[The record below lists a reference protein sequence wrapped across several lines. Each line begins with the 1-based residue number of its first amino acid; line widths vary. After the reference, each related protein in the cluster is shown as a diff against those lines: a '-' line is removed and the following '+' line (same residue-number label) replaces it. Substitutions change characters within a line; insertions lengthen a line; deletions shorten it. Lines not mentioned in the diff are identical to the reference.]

1 MKLPWLANA
10 ARDKP
15 LLTAW
20 FAFALYSAL
29 VSLPVQL
36 LVLPFIVPGY
46 HAGHGLLA
54 GGDTV
59 GYHAIASLLAEG
71 IERTGWSAWLLAP
84 DGQPAAG
91 LAALFYVLLAP
102 EPWSVIPVNA
112 TLQAT
117 GGIIVLQLLRQ
128 LGATYKIAAASA
140 ALWVCFPSSLQWVSQ
155 IQKDGYYFAGMLGV
169 LLGWTLLLRWT
180 RRESHPAKFI
190 LAIGILATGVVL
202 VGAARVYGLQII
214 QTLAVG
220 LAIVAVPAL
229 VFCAWHGKTLPA
241 RSAVV
246 MAVLALTPVL
256 VNPNQLDSRT
266 NAELPRGD
274 RNFTFD
280 GRTEYAIKPND
291 FVRKHWVRTDFLP
304 AAIDRTS
311 MRMIVTRMGYV
322 GEPYSS
328 AGSMIDLNV
337 RILNATEFIAY
348 LPRALQIAFLAPF
361 PSHWIAPGVTPG
373 SNIMRK
379 VAGLEMLL
387 LYPML
392 LAGLPLAA
400 WRWRRNYEFW
410 LITAFC
416 GSILIAYTYA
426 TPNLGSLYRLRYGFL
441 MTFAAIGFAA
451 LCLSI
456 CEFRAR
462 RSNLTHLF
470 IVPRI

>member
-1 MKLPWLANA
+1 MAYNAPARTNLTWLANA
-10 ARDKP
+10 AREKP

-29 VSLPVQL
+29 VSLSVQF
-36 LVLPFIVPGY
+36 LVLPYIVPGY

-54 GGDTV
+54 GGDTA
-59 GYHAIASLLAEG
+59 GYHAIASRLADS
-71 IERTGWSAWLLAP
+71 IEHTGWSAWLLAP

-91 LAALFYVLLAP
+91 LAAPFYVLLAH

-112 TLQAT
+112 ALQAT

-128 LGATYKIAAASA
+128 LGTTHNIAVASA
-140 ALWVCFPSSLQWVSQ
+140 ALWVCFPSSSQWVSQ

-190 LAIGILATGVVL
+190 LAIAILATGVVM
-202 VGAARVYGLQII
+202 VGAARLYGLQII
-214 QTLAVG
+214 QALAIG
-220 LAIVAVPAL
+220 LATIAAPAL
-229 VFCAWHGKTLPA
+229 VYCACRGKTLPV

-246 MAVLALTPVL
+246 IAVLALTPML
-256 VNPNQLDSRT
+256 VNPNQLDSRI

-274 RNFTFD
+274 RSFSVD
-280 GRTEYAIKPND
+280 GLPVNAITNA
-291 FVRKHWVRTDFLP
+291 FVREHWVRTDYLP
-304 AAIDRTS
+304 AAIDRTF
-311 MRMIVTRMGYV
+311 MRIVVTRLGYI

-337 RILNATEFIAY
+337 RMLDAIEFMAY

-361 PSHWIAPGVTPG
+361 PSHWMAPGVTPG

-410 LITAFC
+410 LIAAFC

-462 RSNLTHLF
+462 RSN
-470 IVPRI
+470 

>member
-29 VSLPVQL
+29 VSLSVQF

-202 VGAARVYGLQII
+202 VGAARLYGLQII
-214 QTLAVG
+214 HALAVG

-229 VFCAWHGKTLPA
+229 VFCAWHGKTLPV

-246 MAVLALTPVL
+246 IAVLALTPVL

-280 GRTEYAIKPND
+280 GLPANAITNA
-291 FVRKHWVRTDFLP
+291 FVREHWMRNDFLP
-304 AAIDRTS
+304 AAIDRTF

-322 GEPYSS
+322 GETYSH

-337 RILNATEFIAY
+337 RILSATEFMAY

-416 GSILIAYTYA
+416 GAILIAYTYA